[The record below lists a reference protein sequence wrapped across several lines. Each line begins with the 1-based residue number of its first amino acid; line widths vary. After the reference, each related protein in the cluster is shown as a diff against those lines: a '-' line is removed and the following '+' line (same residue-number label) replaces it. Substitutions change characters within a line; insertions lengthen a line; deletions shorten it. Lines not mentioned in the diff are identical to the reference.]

1 MRVLLHQIA
10 TASIV
15 FMLCITGSLASNKGA
30 EARRPVESKP
40 HQAAPRT
47 VVPYTSFDFGD
58 VVRGEI
64 ISQVFVIR
72 NVGDADLVIKEFK
85 GDCGC
90 TATRAI
96 SVIPAGKEG
105 TVEAE
110 VQTVSQSGAINKFA
124 TLRTNEPEKPTVVFT
139 LTANVISGS
148 NIRPGKRVGPLFITP
163 GSMIPMYA
171 MPGKK
176 ASAEVSITVDDGAV
190 KVLGVE
196 AGTKNFIPRLE
207 IVEPGKTYKLIID
220 SAQIETSGMYK
231 DKVTITT
238 DHPTLPK
245 FTVDVALRVYE
256 KS

>member
-1 MRVLLHQIA
+1 MRVLLPRIA

-15 FMLCITGSLASNKGA
+15 FMLCVTGSIASNKGA
-30 EARRPVESKP
+30 GSRSYVESKP
-40 HQAAPRT
+40 RQAAPRT

-90 TATRAI
+90 TATRTI
-96 SVIPAGKEG
+96 SVIPAGKEA

-110 VQTVSQSGAINKFA
+110 VQTVSQSGAINKLA

-148 NIRPGKRVGPLFITP
+148 NIRPGKRIGPLFVTP
-163 GSMIPMYA
+163 GTLIPMYA

-176 ASAEVSITVDDGAV
+176 VSAEVSITVDDGAV

-196 AGTKNFIPRLE
+196 AETKNFIPRLE
-207 IVEPGKTYKLIID
+207 TVEPGKTYKLVVD
-220 SAQIETSGMYK
+220 SVQTETSGMYK

-245 FTVDVALRVYE
+245 FTIDLALRVYD